1 MTDRKYHIDWELAAR
16 ILSSEADE
24 IDRGLFEEWLKAGKE
39 NREEWQQIKQSW
51 EKGEDALVMKTIDTN
66 AAWEKVRHYTV
77 DESASMAGKPSLR
90 IRLWLSVAASL
101 VLLLGFLWF
110 VIPGAEN
117 HKSSLIV
124 ANNTQE
130 EIVLNDGSVITLNKD
145 SRFSCNQPFDDDQ
158 RIVEIDGEGYFQVKG
173 DKEWPFIVHAGGMTI
188 KVTGTRFN
196 VRAYPNLNVT
206 EVAVLEGEVEVS
218 ASAKSATEILKKE
231 QTALFDKKSG
241 ELLIKPSTDPN
252 ILAWL
257 TGKMSFDE
265 TPLPVVA
272 ETLERVYGVNI
283 QISDTTL
290 TDEKLTARFS
300 QNSLD
305 FVLEVVCVTFNLQ
318 SKREGDTVF
327 LSRATP

>member
-1 MTDRKYHIDWELAAR
+1 MTDNNYNIDWELAAR
-16 ILSSEADE
+16 ILSGEADE

-51 EKGEDALVMKTIDTN
+51 EKGEDALIMKTIDTD
-66 AAWEKVRHYTV
+66 AAWEKVRHFTV
-77 DESASMAGKPSLR
+77 HEPASMARKPSPR
-90 IRLWLSVAASL
+90 IRWWLSAAASL
-101 VLLLGFLWF
+101 VLLLGLLWF
-110 VIPGAEN
+110 IIPGKDH

-130 EIVLNDGSVITLNKD
+130 EIVLDDGSVITLNRG
-145 SRFSCNQPFDDDQ
+145 SRFSCDQPFDDDQ
-158 RIVEIDGEGYFQVKG
+158 RIVEIDGEGYFKVKS
-173 DKEWPFIVHAGGMTI
+173 DKEWPFIVHAGGITI
-188 KVTGTRFN
+188 KVTGTQFN

-218 ASAKSATEILKKE
+218 ASAKSATEILKKG
-231 QTALFDKKSG
+231 QTAFFDKKSA
-241 ELLIKPSTDPN
+241 ELVIKSSTDPN

-290 TDEKLTARFS
+290 TGEKLTARFS